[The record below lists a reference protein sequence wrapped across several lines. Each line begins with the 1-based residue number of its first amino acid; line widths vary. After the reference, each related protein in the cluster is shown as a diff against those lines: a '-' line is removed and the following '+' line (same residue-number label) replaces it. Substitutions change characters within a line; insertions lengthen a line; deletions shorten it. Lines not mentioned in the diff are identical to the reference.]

1 MLSCVSRWGEFS
13 GTAEQ
18 APSTKALRMA
28 IHLMAYSPAGH
39 ATRSHY
45 RSNRMKTNGLF
56 VFVWLSDNRRL
67 AILGLIR
74 LLVFVVIA
82 IVWVA
87 RRHRIADKVQP
98 GETVFRETRGHDVI
112 RATAT
117 PCYARRLSSSLAQP
131 VRLGVQRHHLCA

>member
-1 MLSCVSRWGEFS
+1 MLSCVSRWGGFS
-13 GTAEQ
+13 GNAEQ

-28 IHLMAYSPAGH
+28 IHLMAYSPADH

-67 AILGLIR
+67 AILVLV
-74 LLVFVVIA
+74 VFVVIA

-112 RATAT
+112 RNGDSVLFKAAFEQ
-117 PCYARRLSSSLAQP
+117 LSST
-131 VRLGVQRHHLCA
+131 R

>member
-28 IHLMAYSPAGH
+28 IHLMAYSPADH

-67 AILGLIR
+67 AILFPLVFV
-74 LLVFVVIA
+74 VFVVIA
-82 IVWVA
+82 IVWGA
-87 RRHRIADKVQP
+87 RRHRIADEIQP

-112 RATAT
+112 RNGDSGLFKAGFWAGFAT
-117 PCYARRLSSSLAQP
+117 PPARLVFSL
-131 VRLGVQRHHLCA
+131 